1 VGAAVRSEVFSVPSP
16 SRRPHKCKLN
26 AGNGALDIMIGVDE
40 ALSLETDDG
49 DALEQIARV
58 EMQIDELS
66 DAAARCRK
74 IRLISQIAIVAGG
87 TWLVVT
93 AIGVIGSDPID
104 LMAAISGV
112 IGGIVMYGSNT
123 TTWREVHAA
132 MKNAEAARAALIGSQ
147 KAESGF
153 RHA

>member
-1 VGAAVRSEVFSVPSP
+1 
-16 SRRPHKCKLN
+16 
-26 AGNGALDIMIGVDE
+26 MIGVDE

-123 TTWREVHAA
+123 TTWRGGHAA
-132 MKNAEAARAALIGSQ
+132 MKKDEGTRAGLVGAQEGRG
-147 KAESGF
+147 GF